1 MQIKLNKMSIRNFKG
16 IQAYD
21 LTPDGNMVNVQ
32 GDNGTGK
39 TTLYDAFLWA
49 LFGKNSSDQS
59 DSKFDWKP
67 LDKEGNELHH
77 LETEVE
83 LLLDIDGQE
92 KKLSRMISE
101 NWTKKRGSID
111 ETFSGH
117 KTTFKIDDLSV
128 KKKEYQD
135 YLDDLIGEERFKLLT
150 SVNYFPEVLDWKKRR
165 EVLIEMVGDITDED
179 VIACNNDLKPL
190 SELLANKSA
199 EELMKLT
206 KQQMKQAN
214 DDIKALPS
222 RIDEV
227 DRSLPDLT
235 GLDEDKLQADKA
247 AKENLISQYQED
259 ISEIKNGDGQSKLK
273 NELAN
278 KQLEYREALA
288 DYNDNLKI
296 DASGFEEML
305 QAKKVE
311 KNESTQNL
319 ANFNNRLANA
329 EFEHHKVQAEINA
342 VSETKEELS
351 KKFFEVRDEAMPSF
365 DEHRTSCAMC
375 GQELPADQIEE
386 IKAKYQKEVEEFN
399 QNKAAKLE
407 EIQVFGKAKAERL
420 KELDNLWTETNE
432 EVFLCKQE
440 IGRLTKNIES
450 IDKSIA
456 DIQAEIKTIKADQ
469 VPFEDTE
476 LGKTLIAEGQEIQ
489 AKIDAGSATHDK
501 DIKVLNDKISVAREE
516 ISALDDDLYKF
527 IAYDNQSKRK
537 QELIDGE
544 KEISA
549 HYGQLETQLF
559 LLEEFTRSKVNLL
572 TDAIN
577 NKFKFVQFKLFEEN
591 INGGL
596 EEICEPT
603 VEGNNYSTGLN
614 NAARINAGLDIIN
627 TLMEYYN
634 TKVPVFIDNAEGVN
648 ELIDI
653 DTQLIT
659 LSVSKHKNLNVSE
672 F

>member
-1 MQIKLNKMSIRNFKG
+1 MQIKLLKMTIRNFKG
-16 IQAYD
+16 IQAYE
-21 LTPDGNMVNVQ
+21 LTPEGETVNVQ

-49 LFGKNSSDQS
+49 LFGKNSADQS

-67 LDKEGNELHH
+67 LDSQGNELHH

-83 LLLDIDGQE
+83 ITLDIDGQE

-101 NWTKKRGSID
+101 NWTKKRGSIE

-128 KKKEYQD
+128 KKKEYTD

-150 SVNYFPEVLDWKKRR
+150 NVNYFPEVLDWKKRR
-165 EVLIEMVGDITDED
+165 EVLIEMVGDITDAD
-179 VIACNNDLKPL
+179 VIATNNDLKPL
-190 SELLANKSA
+190 TELLKGKSA

-214 DDIKALPS
+214 EDIEALPS

-235 GLDEDKLQADKA
+235 GLDREQLQEDEY
-247 AKENLISQYQED
+247 AKERLISQYQED
-259 ISEIKNGDGQSKLK
+259 ILNIKNGDGQSKLK
-273 NELAN
+273 NNLAN

-288 DYNDNLKI
+288 DYNDKQKEEV
-296 DASGFEEML
+296 SGFEEML
-305 QAKKVE
+305 QAKQSERNELTNKLSTA
-311 KNESTQNL
+311 KNKLTEN
-319 ANFNNRLANA
+319 
-329 EFEHHKVQAEINA
+329 EFEIKNNNSQL
-342 VSETKEELS
+342 ETLVYEKDQLS
-351 KKFFEVRDEAMPSF
+351 KQFFEVRDKTMASF
-365 DEHRTSCAMC
+365 DEHRTTCKMC

-386 IKAKYQKEVEEFN
+386 IKANYQKEVEAFN
-399 QNKAAKLE
+399 QDKAAKLE
-407 EIQVFGKAKAERL
+407 DIQVRGKEKAEQI
-420 KELDNLWTETNE
+420 KECEAKVEIIEQQKSDIISEIKKLTEAISE
-432 EVFLCKQE
+432 L
-440 IGRLTKNIES
+440 
-450 IDKSIA
+450 DKSITG
-456 DIQAEIKTIKADQ
+456 IQGEIKAINDDQ
-469 VPFEDTE
+469 TPFEDTE
-476 LGKTLIAEGQEIQ
+476 HGKQLTKEGQKIQ
-489 AKIDAGSATHDK
+489 AKIAAGSEAYEE
-501 DIKVLNDKISVAREE
+501 DIKLLNEKIDIAKAELV
-516 ISALDDDLYKF
+516 IINDNLYKF
-527 IAYDNQSKRK
+527 TAYANQSKRK
-537 QELIDGE
+537 QELIDSE

-549 HYGQLETQLF
+549 HYGQLETQLY

-577 NKFKFVQFKLFEEN
+577 DKFKFVQFKLFEEN

-603 VEGNNYSTGLN
+603 VDGNNYSTGLN

-627 TLMEYYN
+627 TLMDYYQ
-634 TKVPVFIDNAEGVN
+634 TKVPVFIDNAEGIN
-648 ELIDI
+648 EIIDI

-659 LSVSKHKNLNVSE
+659 LSVSKHKNLNVTTL
-672 F
+672 

>member
-1 MQIKLNKMSIRNFKG
+1 MQIKLLKMIIRNFKG
-16 IQAYD
+16 IQAYE
-21 LTPDGNMVNVQ
+21 LTPEGETVNVQ

-49 LFGKNSSDQS
+49 LFGKNSADQS

-67 LDKEGNELHH
+67 LDSQGNELHH

-83 LLLDIDGQE
+83 ITLDIDGQE

-101 NWTKKRGSID
+101 NWTKKRGSIE

-128 KKKEYQD
+128 KKKEYTD
-135 YLDDLIGEERFKLLT
+135 YLDDLIGEDRFKLLT
-150 SVNYFPEVLDWKKRR
+150 NVNYFPEVLDWKKRR
-165 EVLIEMVGDITDED
+165 EVLIEMVGDITDAD
-179 VIACNNDLKPL
+179 IIASNNDLKPL
-190 SELLANKSA
+190 TGLLKGKSA

-235 GLDEDKLQADKA
+235 GLDRKQLHADES
-247 AKENLISQYQED
+247 AKEQLISQYQED
-259 ISEIKNGDGQSKLK
+259 ILNIKNGDGQSKLK
-273 NELAN
+273 NNLAN

-288 DYNDNLKI
+288 DYNDKQKEEV
-296 DASGFEEML
+296 SVFEEML
-305 QAKKVE
+305 QAKQTE
-311 KNESTQNL
+311 KNDLSQKLGQKQNQL
-319 ANFNNRLANA
+319 EKAKYNSQKIGDELDA
-329 EFEHHKVQAEINA
+329 
-342 VSETKEELS
+342 TKTAKDELS
-351 KKFFEVRDEAMPSF
+351 AKFFKVRDEVMPSF
-365 DEHRTSCAMC
+365 DEHRTTCAMC

-399 QNKAAKLE
+399 QNKATRLE
-407 EIQVFGKAKAERL
+407 EIQIKGKE
-420 KELDNLWTETNE
+420 
-432 EVFLCKQE
+432 
-440 IGRLTKNIES
+440 
-450 IDKSIA
+450 
-456 DIQAEIKTIKADQ
+456 KADQ
-469 VPFEDTE
+469 IKELEYKFTDSNEAGFGISMDIEGLELTMESLDNSIKEITSEIEEIKAKQTPFEKTDIGQKLVE
-476 LGKTLIAEGQEIQ
+476 EGKKIQ
-489 AKIDAGSATHDK
+489 AKIDAGDANHED
-501 DIKVLNDKISVAREE
+501 DIELLNEKIDIVKAELLL
-516 ISALDDDLYKF
+516 INDDLYKF
-527 IAYDNQSKRK
+527 TTYANQYKRK
-537 QELIDGE
+537 QELIDSE

-549 HYGQLETQLF
+549 HYGVLQTQLY
-559 LLEEFTRSKVNLL
+559 LLEEFTRTKVNLL

-577 NKFKFVQFKLFEEN
+577 DKFKFVKFKLFEEN

-596 EEICEPT
+596 EEVCEPT
-603 VEGNNYSTGLN
+603 VDGNNYSTGLN

-627 TLMEYYN
+627 TLMDYYQ

-648 ELIDI
+648 ELIGI

-659 LSVSKHKNLNVSE
+659 LSVSKHKNLNVSAL
-672 F
+672 

>member
-16 IQAYD
+16 IQAYE
-21 LTPDGNMVNVQ
+21 LTPEGETVNVQ

-49 LFGKNSSDQS
+49 LFGKNSTDQS

-67 LDKEGNELHH
+67 LDSQGNELHH

-83 LLLDIDGQE
+83 LLLDVDGQE
-92 KKLSRMISE
+92 KKLSRMIAE
-101 NWTKKRGSID
+101 KWTKKRGSIED
-111 ETFSGH
+111 TFSGH
-117 KTTFKIDDLSV
+117 STTFKIDDLSV
-128 KKKEYQD
+128 KKKEYTD

-150 SVNYFPEVLDWKKRR
+150 NVNYFPEVLDWKKRR
-165 EVLIEMVGDITDED
+165 EVLIEMVGDITDAD
-179 VIACNNDLKPL
+179 VNASNNDLKPL
-190 SELLANKSA
+190 TELLAKKSA

-214 DDIKALPS
+214 DDIKVLPS

-235 GLDEDKLQADKA
+235 GLDKDKLQADKA

-259 ISEIKNGDGQSKLK
+259 ISNIKNGNGQNKLK

-296 DASGFEEML
+296 EASGFEEML

-311 KNESTQNL
+311 KNESTQDL

-329 EFEHHKVQAEINA
+329 EFEHHKVLAEIDA
-342 VSETKEELS
+342 VSKTKEELS

-365 DEHRTSCAMC
+365 DEHRISCAMC
-375 GQELPADQIEE
+375 GQELPADQIDE

-440 IGRLTKNIES
+440 IERLTKNIES

-456 DIQAEIKTIKADQ
+456 DIQAEIKTIKSDQ

-489 AKIDAGSATHDK
+489 AKIDAGSATHDE
-501 DIKVLNDKISVAREE
+501 DIKILNDKISVAREE
-516 ISALDDDLYKF
+516 ISPLDDDLYKF

-537 QELIDGE
+537 QELIDSE

-549 HYGQLETQLF
+549 HYGQLETQLY
-559 LLEEFTRSKVNLL
+559 LLEEFIRSKVNLL

-627 TLMEYYN
+627 TLMDYYEI
-634 TKVPVFIDNAEGVN
+634 KVPVFIDNAEGVN

-659 LSVSKHKNLNVSE
+659 LSVSKHKNLNVSAL
-672 F
+672 